1 MSKSL
6 ILKGVAKEFQT
17 RGNAPFTAIEDLT
30 LEFEAGQFHT
40 LLGPSGCGKTT
51 LLRMIAG
58 FEIPTRG
65 ELIYEGKSIAALPP
79 NKRDFPMVFQSYALF
94 PHMTVAGNVSYGLKL
109 RKLRA
114 SEIQERMT
122 RVLKLLDLEAQRD
135 KYPYQMSGGQQQRVA
150 LARALVM
157 EPRIIL
163 FDEPLSNL
171 DAKLRLSMREEIRG
185 LQRRLGI
192 TAIYVTH
199 DQEEAMAISDRI
211 VILNQG
217 RIEQSGSPIEVYQRP
232 ATPFVARFL
241 GCTNI
246 FPVLKIGQRSIRL
259 FDQPYDLGDAAP
271 RVPEQGFVVLR
282 PDSFELSKSSGKHGA
297 IVENAMFL
305 GSRFQY
311 TLNCGGTK
319 LSIDAPL
326 SGKAGDA
333 LPYEVGEKV
342 TFDLKP
348 DRLHFV

>member
-1 MSKSL
+1 
-6 ILKGVAKEFQT
+6 
-17 RGNAPFTAIEDLT
+17 
-30 LEFEAGQFHT
+30 
-40 LLGPSGCGKTT
+40 
-51 LLRMIAG
+51 
-58 FEIPTRG
+58 
-65 ELIYEGKSIAALPP
+65 
-79 NKRDFPMVFQSYALF
+79 
-94 PHMTVAGNVSYGLKL
+94 VS
-109 RKLRA
+109 
-114 SEIQERMT
+114 Q
-122 RVLKLLDLEAQRD
+122 VLKLLDLEAQRD
-135 KYPYQMSGGQQQRVA
+135 KHPYQMSGGQQQRVA

-157 EPRIIL
+157 EPKIIL

-217 RIEQSGSPIEVYQRP
+217 RIEQEGTPLEVYQRP
-232 ATPFVARFL
+232 ATSFVARFL

-246 FPVLKIGQRSIRL
+246 FPVLKVGERSIRL
-259 FDQPYDLGDAAP
+259 FDQAYELGAA
-271 RVPEQGFVVLR
+271 RVPDQGFVVLR
-282 PDSFELSKSSGKHGA
+282 PDSFELSKSAGRHGA

-311 TLNCGGTK
+311 RLDCGGTR
-319 LSIDAPL
+319 LSIDAPFT
-326 SGKAGDA
+326 GDA
-333 LPYEVGEKV
+333 RAYEVGEKV